1 MKLRGASGPAGGV
14 VSLGVVAAAVAAG
27 GASLAVGG
35 SPTGHA
41 AAAVVMLHAMEVISS
56 VISRVVSS
64 EATLIARSER
74 MHSASAR

>member
-14 VSLGVVAAAVAAG
+14 VSLGVVAAAAAG

-41 AAAVVMLHAMEVISS
+41 AAAVVMLHAMEVIK
-56 VISRVVSS
+56 RVVSS

>member
-1 MKLRGASGPAGGV
+1 MKLRGASGPAGGA

-41 AAAVVMLHAMEVISS
+41 AAAVEMLHAMS
-56 VISRVVSS
+56 VVSS
-64 EATLIARSER
+64 EAAAIAG
-74 MHSASAR
+74 